1 MELSD
6 NSLNDILAFS
16 MEDLFYVY
24 FVNSLS
30 EEKNQTYQKRCFE
43 SNYQIR
49 KWISLQSSTA
59 ELKIHFT
66 IQ

>member
-30 EEKNQTYQKRCFE
+30 EEKNPIKKDVL
-43 SNYQIR
+43 SQII
-49 KWISLQSSTA
+49 KFVNGYHYNQVQLS
-59 ELKIHFT
+59 
-66 IQ
+66 